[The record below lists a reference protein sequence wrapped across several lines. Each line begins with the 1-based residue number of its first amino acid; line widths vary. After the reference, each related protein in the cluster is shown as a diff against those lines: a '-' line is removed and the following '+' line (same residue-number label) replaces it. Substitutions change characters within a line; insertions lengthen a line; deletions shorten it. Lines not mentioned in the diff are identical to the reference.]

1 MIVPASKSPLPSR
14 FTTVSKENVLVGAK
28 PPIFVTTVAPCV
40 PLTSPAKAPVKFV
53 ALTAV
58 KAVSALV
65 ADRALTAESA
75 LVADVA
81 LPAKFP
87 VIVPAAKSPFAFR
100 RTIVPPVL
108 SSVALLPSV
117 TLPLAPL
124 TVIPPP
130 PARLSTPVFMSV
142 IPLPRLTTPPP
153 PSPAP
158 AVTVSVASASFE
170 LSTAPAAMLPA
181 CTAFAERCVLP
192 TAPGAIFAAE
202 TDPSATSPATTAYA
216 TEAIR
221 RSGESIC
228 EPSVPLSNHTRSRT
242 SGWAKTAALI
252 GLMLRGAAVSPSS
265 TE

>member
-1 MIVPASKSPLPSR
+1 MFAAAVCSVPAPLCHENVPGTPVSQAPPPTKSCAQIVWTAKSPFSSL
-14 FTTVSKENVLVGAK
+14 FTTAPGVFALSGSTPA
-28 PPIFVTTVAPCV
+28 IFVTTVAPCV

-75 LVADVA
+75 LVAAVA

-87 VIVPAAKSPFAFR
+87 VIVPAAKSPFASR

-158 AVTVSVASASFE
+158 AVTVTAAFASLEF
-170 LSTAPAAMLPA
+170 STAPAAMLPA

-202 TDPSATSPATTAYA
+202 TEPSATSPAITA
-216 TEAIR
+216 
-221 RSGESIC
+221 
-228 EPSVPLSNHTRSRT
+228 
-242 SGWAKTAALI
+242 
-252 GLMLRGAAVSPSS
+252 
-265 TE
+265 